1 MKQVIVGVLIVAAII
16 GGAVV
21 LGKKDEGA
29 DGGTQSSHFYGKEDA
44 TVTLVEYGDFECPAC
59 GQYFP
64 LVKQIK
70 EEFKDDIRFEFRHF
84 PIVSAHPTATAA
96 HRAAEA
102 AGKQGKFWEMH
113 DQLYERQMEWRSTSS
128 SINPNAI
135 KTFETY
141 AQELGLNVEQFKTD
155 YSAGSTLGTIS
166 ADTARGNTDGVTGT
180 PSFYING
187 KKIEENSTFDSIEEM
202 RKAINDSLGRDTS
215 SETPVDSTTE
225 ETTPAPIELQTQ
237 DQQ

>member
-1 MKQVIVGVLIVAAII
+1 MKQVIVGVLIIAAII

-29 DGGTQSSHFYGKEDA
+29 DGGTQSNHFYGKGDA

-59 GQYFP
+59 AQYFP
-64 LVKQIK
+64 LVTQIK
-70 EEFKDDIRFEFRHF
+70 EEFKNDIRFEFRHF
-84 PIVSAHPTATAA
+84 PIVSSHPTATAA

-113 DQLYERQMEWRSTSS
+113 DRLFERQFEWRSTSS
-128 SINPNAI
+128 VNPNAI

-141 AQELGLNVEQFKTD
+141 AQELGLDVEQFKTD
-155 YSAGSTLGTIS
+155 YAAGTTLSTIS
-166 ADTARGNTDGVTGT
+166 ADTARGNQDGVSGT
-180 PSFYING
+180 PAFYING
-187 KKIEENSTFDSIEEM
+187 KKIEDNTTFDSIEEM
-202 RKAINDSLGRDTS
+202 RSAINEALGKDT
-215 SETPVDSTTE
+215 TTAPPAQSTAE
-225 ETTPAPIELQTQ
+225 EATPAPIELQTQ